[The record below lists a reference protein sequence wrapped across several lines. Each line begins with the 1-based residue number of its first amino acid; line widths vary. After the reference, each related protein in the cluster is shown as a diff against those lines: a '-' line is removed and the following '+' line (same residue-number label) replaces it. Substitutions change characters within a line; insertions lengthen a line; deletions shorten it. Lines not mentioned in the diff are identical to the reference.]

1 MEKDSFGG
9 AADLPDFETLRK
21 YLAVKETEEKE
32 WKEYIMNIFLVINGC
47 TVLFMQC
54 GFALLEAGAVRSKNV
69 TNILLKNFL
78 DLLIGIVVYWACG
91 FAFAY
96 GKVKLKDDHG
106 NYTGYSNANTFMG
119 HKHFFLMDDFYGE
132 FFYNFVFAA
141 TATTITSGA
150 LAERCKMS
158 AYFIYGIILTGFLQ
172 PVTVHWTWSNGFL
185 LYPQQFLNFPP
196 EVYFRDYAG
205 GVNVHAVGGLAGL
218 VGCIFMGPRLGRF
231 DTTRKYHIPGHST
244 PLTGLGAFILM
255 TGFLGMVLGHG
266 QNIELS
272 ATNIVLGGATSAM
285 MIKRIKPLL
294 AGHGRHKQHWSFLIL
309 VDSTLCGMV
318 ALCGPCNIIPTYGAA
333 VIGVLASLSFLG
345 IEHLMVKFRID
356 DPLGSFATHFGG
368 GVVGCIMTPFFMV
381 KEHAGLNDGAC
392 LYSPFYQ
399 LAWHIV
405 GLLCIFV
412 WTIVLSVLVFGLL
425 WYFDEL
431 RVKSD
436 SEIRGIDIKLH
447 GEPAYPNAAYGHGWD
462 NEGDFALEVL
472 EVRNSLSDQEAQ
484 ARAHTGIH
492 SRRTVKALINPNL
505 RENWKNEVRPGG
517 LIEMTIAEQQ
527 KTMKMLKNLLE
538 EESDSDM
545 NLGIP
550 MDTFTPLSVIG
561 TGQLQERLKQREMV
575 ASTFS
580 KDGISNPAC
589 EMRDD

>member
-1 MEKDSFGG
+1 
-9 AADLPDFETLRK
+9 
-21 YLAVKETEEKE
+21 
-32 WKEYIMNIFLVINGC
+32 
-47 TVLFMQC
+47 MQC

-96 GKVKLKDDHG
+96 GKVKRKDDYG

-119 HKHFFLMDDFYGE
+119 HKHFFLMDEKEFKTELLEEYPERVIHMGSFYGE

-272 ATNIVLGGATSAM
+272 ATNIVLGGATS
-285 MIKRIKPLL
+285 
-294 AGHGRHKQHWSFLIL
+294 
-309 VDSTLCGMV
+309 
-318 ALCGPCNIIPTYGAA
+318 
-333 VIGVLASLSFLG
+333 
-345 IEHLMVKFRID
+345 
-356 DPLGSFATHFGG
+356 
-368 GVVGCIMTPFFMV
+368 
-381 KEHAGLNDGAC
+381 
-392 LYSPFYQ
+392 
-399 LAWHIV
+399 
-405 GLLCIFV
+405 
-412 WTIVLSVLVFGLL
+412 
-425 WYFDEL
+425 
-431 RVKSD
+431 
-436 SEIRGIDIKLH
+436 
-447 GEPAYPNAAYGHGWD
+447 
-462 NEGDFALEVL
+462 
-472 EVRNSLSDQEAQ
+472 
-484 ARAHTGIH
+484 
-492 SRRTVKALINPNL
+492 
-505 RENWKNEVRPGG
+505 
-517 LIEMTIAEQQ
+517 
-527 KTMKMLKNLLE
+527 
-538 EESDSDM
+538 
-545 NLGIP
+545 
-550 MDTFTPLSVIG
+550 G
-561 TGQLQERLKQREMV
+561 T
-575 ASTFS
+575 
-580 KDGISNPAC
+580 
-589 EMRDD
+589 